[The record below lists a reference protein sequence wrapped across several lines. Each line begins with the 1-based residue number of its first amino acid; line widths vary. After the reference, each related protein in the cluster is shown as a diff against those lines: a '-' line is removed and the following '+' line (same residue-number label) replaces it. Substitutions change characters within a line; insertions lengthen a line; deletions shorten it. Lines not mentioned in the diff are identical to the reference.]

1 MEWNI
6 TGNVRTGK
14 INSVKDLC
22 DRLHLICLLDISH
35 VEYRQIV
42 CLYLVYL
49 VIVKNSSEPY
59 NYLNF

>member
-22 DRLHLICLLDISH
+22 DRLHLISLLDISH
-35 VEYRQIV
+35 VDYRQIV
-42 CLYLVYL
+42 RLYLVYL
-49 VIVKNSSEPY
+49 VIVKQ
-59 NYLNF
+59 L